1 MAEERRAAPEIKI
14 AADNA
19 ALNLMAVQEFCR
31 CAEAAIAARNR
42 FCVALSGGNTPRA
55 VYSLLAA
62 TQRNSL
68 PWDKIYIF
76 FGDERHVPPEH
87 SDSNYRMANESLL
100 SQVPLP
106 QKNLYRV
113 RAELDAKVAA
123 QEYEDQLREFF
134 QLQDIRLQNNDWP
147 RFDLILLGLGN
158 DGHTASLF
166 PGSLALAENTRMVVA
181 NWIKKFNE
189 YRITFTFPVLNQ
201 AAEVLFLVSG
211 ESKAQILKDVLNPA
225 GTNTYPSQRVQPENG
240 RLLWIVDQ
248 PAAKLL

>member
-1 MAEERRAAPEIKI
+1 MAERRTAPEIKI

-19 ALNLMAVQEFCR
+19 ALNLMAVQEFCL
-31 CAEAAIAARNR
+31 CAA
-42 FCVALSGGNTPRA
+42 GGNTPRA

-62 TQRNSL
+62 TQKNLR
-68 PWDKIYIF
+68 WDKIYIF

-87 SDSNYRMANESLL
+87 PDSNYRMANESLL
-100 SQVPLP
+100 AQVSLP
-106 QKNLYRV
+106 AKNIYRV

-147 RFDLILLGLGN
+147 RFDLILLGLGD

-166 PGSLALAENTRMVVA
+166 PGSSALEENTRMVVA
-181 NWIKKFNE
+181 NWVKKFNE
-189 YRITFTFPVLNQ
+189 YRITFTFPVINQ
-201 AAEVLFLVSG
+201 SAEVMFLVSG
-211 ESKAQILKDVLNPA
+211 AGKSQTLKDVLSPV
-225 GTNTYPSQRVQPENG
+225 GTNAYPAQRIQPENG
-240 RLLWIVDQ
+240 RLLWMVDQ

>member
-1 MAEERRAAPEIKI
+1 MAGEHRTTPEIKI
-14 AADNA
+14 VADNA

-31 CAEAAIAARNR
+31 CVEAAIAARNR

-62 TQRNSL
+62 TQKTL
-68 PWDKIYIF
+68 LHWDKIHIF
-76 FGDERHVPPEH
+76 FGDERHVPPDH
-87 SDSNYRMANESLL
+87 PDSNYRMANEALL

-106 QKNLYRV
+106 QKNIYRV

-123 QEYEDQLREFF
+123 QDYEDQLREFF

-147 RFDLILLGLGN
+147 QFDLVLLGLGD

-166 PGSLALAENTRMVVA
+166 PGSMALQENTRMVVA
-181 NWIKKFNE
+181 NWVKKFNE

-201 AAEVLFLVSG
+201 AAEVMFLVSG
-211 ESKAQILKDVLNPA
+211 ESKSQILKDVLHPS
-225 GTNTYPSQRVQPENG
+225 GTNTYPAQNIQPEKG
-240 RLLWIVDQ
+240 RLLWITDQ
-248 PAAKLL
+248 PAARLL

>member
-1 MAEERRAAPEIKI
+1 MAEKHRAPQIKV

-19 ALNLMAVQEFCR
+19 ALNLMAVEEFCC
-31 CAEAAIAARNR
+31 CAKTAITARNR

-55 VYSLLAA
+55 VYSLLA
-62 TQRNSL
+62 TKKDLL

-100 SQVPLP
+100 SRVPLP
-106 QKNLYRV
+106 QKNIYRV

-147 RFDLILLGLGN
+147 QFDLILLGLGD

-181 NWIKKFNE
+181 NWVKKFNE
-189 YRITFTFPVLNQ
+189 YRITLTFPVLNQ
-201 AAEVLFLVSG
+201 AAEVMFLVSG
-211 ESKAQILKDVLNPA
+211 ESKAHILKDVLNLES
-225 GTNTYPSQRVQPENG
+225 TNTYPVQRVQPANG
-240 RLLWIVDQ
+240 RLLWFLDQ
-248 PAAKLL
+248 PAARLL

>member
-1 MAEERRAAPEIKI
+1 MEEHRAPEIKI

-19 ALNLMAVQEFCR
+19 ALNLMAVQEFCH
-31 CAEAAIAARNR
+31 CADKAIAARDR

-62 TQRNSL
+62 TQKNSL
-68 PWDKIYIF
+68 PWHKIYVL
-76 FGDERHVPPEH
+76 FGDERHVPPDDL
-87 SDSNYRMANESLL
+87 DSNYRMANESLL

-106 QKNLYRV
+106 QKNIYRV

-123 QEYEDQLREFF
+123 QEYEDQLRECF
-134 QLQDIRLQNNDWP
+134 QLQDLRLQNNDWP
-147 RFDLILLGLGN
+147 QFDLILLGLGD

-166 PGSLALAENTRMVVA
+166 PGSPALEENTRMVMA
-181 NWIKKFNE
+181 NWVKKLGE
-189 YRITFTFPVLNQ
+189 YRITFTFPVLNH

-211 ESKAQILKDVLNPA
+211 EGKTQILKDVLNPA
-225 GTNTYPSQRVQPENG
+225 GTNTYPAQRVQPENG

-248 PAAKLL
+248 AAARLL